1 MVILIA
7 DLRVVLRVVL
17 KSNNNKKLLQSNKQ
31 DSNKINKIKGVENLR
46 KSRSHFN
53 VERNYTRNDN

>member
-7 DLRVVLRVVL
+7 DLSVVLRVVL
-17 KSNNNKKLLQSNKQ
+17 KSNNNKKLLESNKQ

-53 VERNYTRNDN
+53 VERNYTRNGN